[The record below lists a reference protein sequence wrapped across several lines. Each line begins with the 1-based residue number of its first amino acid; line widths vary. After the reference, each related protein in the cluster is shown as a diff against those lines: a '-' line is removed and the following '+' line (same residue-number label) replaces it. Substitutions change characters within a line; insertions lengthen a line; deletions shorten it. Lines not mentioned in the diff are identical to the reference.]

1 MDEQVKTFYVI
12 CIDNDGYPAS
22 LERRKVYEAIPDP
35 EAESHHLI
43 RVVDESDEDYLYPM
57 EFFEPIA
64 LPQSIA
70 QKAFP
75 IEA

>member
-1 MDEQVKTFYVI
+1 MNNEQIKTFYVL

-43 RVVDESDEDYLYPM
+43 RVVDESGEDYLFPLSYFSAISLPKNLV
-57 EFFEPIA
+57 EA
-64 LPQSIA
+64 LSQGV
-70 QKAFP
+70 
-75 IEA
+75 